1 MLELTIDEPD
11 ELVKVAHALA
21 SHTRIG
27 IIKLLLQKPN
37 LNIIE
42 IAEALSIPVS
52 TAATNV
58 KVLEEAEL
66 ILTSL
71 QPASRG
77 AMKVCSRNFDDVRMI
92 LNPIAF
98 YKHSNKTVE
107 VEMPIG
113 HFVNFDIHP
122 TCGMANLSEM
132 IVPEDEP
139 ESFYHPDCRTAEIIW
154 FRQGW
159 VEYRFPR
166 SVDSTANISS
176 IEFSLELCSEA
187 PNYNNDWPSDITVW
201 VNDVEIGTWISPGDF
216 GDHRGKL
223 NPPWW
228 SDTSTQHG
236 LLKTWRVDGERSTI
250 DNEKSSSAVLADL
263 NLLAKPYIS
272 LRIGVKPDAMH
283 QGGVN
288 LFGKGFGDYAQ
299 GIIMRIQHKEE

>member
-27 IIKLLLQKPN
+27 IIKLLLKKPN

-42 IAEALSIPVS
+42 IAEALDIPVS

-113 HFVNFDIHP
+113 HFVNFDILP

-139 ESFYHPDCRTAEIIW
+139 ESFYHPDCRSAEIIW

-166 SVDSTANISS
+166 SVDSTASISS

-201 VNDVEIGTWISPGDF
+201 VNEVEIGTWISPGDF

-236 LLKTWRVDGERSTI
+236 LLKTWRVDTERSTI
-250 DNEKSSSAVLADL
+250 DNEKCSSTVLADL

-283 QGGVN
+283 QGGIN
-288 LFGKGFGDYAQ
+288 LFGKSFGDYAQ
-299 GIIMRIQHKEE
+299 AIIMRIQHKEE

>member
-11 ELVKVAHALA
+11 RLVKVAHAL
-21 SHTRIG
+21 STHTRIG
-27 IIKLLLQKPN
+27 IIKLLLAKPN

-42 IAEALSIPVS
+42 IAEALNIPVS

-66 ILTSL
+66 ILTEL

-98 YKHSNKTVE
+98 YQNTSKAVE

-113 HFVNFDIHP
+113 HFINFDIFP
-122 TCGMANLSEM
+122 TCGMANTTGMLFT
-132 IVPEDEP
+132 EDDP
-139 ESFYHPDCRTAEIIW
+139 DNFYHPDSRTAEIIW
-154 FRQGW
+154 FRKGW
-159 VEYRFPR
+159 IEYRFPKKVPAGAR
-166 SVDSTANISS
+166 VKS

-187 PNYNNDWPSDITVW
+187 PNYNNDWPSEITVW
-201 VNDVEIGTWISPGDF
+201 VNDVEVGSWISPGDF

-228 SDTSTQHG
+228 NDSSTQHG
-236 LLKTWRVDGERSTI
+236 LLKTWAVDESRSTV
-250 DNEKSSSAVLADL
+250 DNEKSSMTTLRDL
-263 NLLAKPYIS
+263 HLDQKPYITF
-272 LRIGVKPDAMH
+272 RIGLKQDAKH
-283 QGGVN
+283 HGGMN
-288 LFGKGFGDYAQ
+288 LFGKSFGDYAQ
-299 GIIMRIQHKEE
+299 GIIMRMQYE